1 MSEALRS
8 YSAAV
13 GMLQGV
19 APARRRQPLSSGS
32 RLPWR
37 PFNEI
42 TRSQFTAVRVGRY
55 RGIDGLLLD
64 TPGKVNFIVGVNNSG
79 KTSLLEAIYLLA
91 HQNDEQALL
100 DVIRWRGRVEQYPDT
115 PWLVEQLPPVI
126 RLSGNFDQIADD
138 STTFKANVLN
148 EPGGD
153 FGDQT
158 DFLARL
164 VIASDYGG
172 RAQCT
177 DVAFFGDGRRQ
188 TSFQGQHWLC
198 RSAFTSPLWSNRPD
212 VPAHCYK
219 ESLAAGT
226 KRQII
231 DFIREHVDPGLHDI
245 KLADRFNRFLVSH
258 DDFSHAQD
266 LALFGEGMRRVF
278 EIGLLFAGVQGGVLL
293 IDDFEYAIHTDLLVP
308 FTRFVQQLAVD
319 LNVQVFLTTY
329 SKETIDALLLNEYR
343 IADIVGYAVSRTGE
357 GAGVRRY
364 DGDKLLRLHEAIDF
378 DLRGIR

>member
-1 MSEALRS
+1 MSEASSERLRDS
-8 YSAAV
+8 RRTAGRYT
-13 GMLQGV
+13 G
-19 APARRRQPLSSGS
+19 RRRQPLSSGN

-55 RGIDGLLLD
+55 RGIDGLVID
-64 TPGKVNFIVGVNNSG
+64 NPGRVNLIIGVNNAG

-91 HQNDEQALL
+91 LQSDEQALL

-126 RLSGNFDQIADD
+126 RLSGNFDQIADG

-148 EPGGD
+148 EPGDD

-172 RAQCT
+172 RAQST
-177 DVAFFGDGRRQ
+177 EVAFFGDDRR
-188 TSFQGQHWLC
+188 TSFQGSHWLC
-198 RSAFTSPLWSNRPD
+198 RSAFTSPFWSNRPD
-212 VPAHCYK
+212 ALAHCYK

-231 DFIREHVDPGLHDI
+231 DFVREHVDPGLHDI
-245 KLADRFNRFLVSH
+245 ELADRFNRFVVSH
-258 DDFSHAQD
+258 SDFSRAQD
-266 LALFGEGMRRVF
+266 LALFGEGVRRVF
-278 EIGLLFAGVQGGVLL
+278 EIGLLFAGVQRGVLL
-293 IDDFEYAIHTDLLVP
+293 IDEFENAIHTDLLVP
-308 FTRFVQQLAVD
+308 FTRFVQRLAVD

-343 IADIVGYAVSRTGE
+343 TADIVGYAVSRTGE

>member
-1 MSEALRS
+1 MSEVSSERLRGS
-8 YSAAV
+8 RHTA
-13 GMLQGV
+13 GV
-19 APARRRQPLSSGS
+19 VPARRRQPLSSGN
-32 RLPWR
+32 RLRWR
-37 PFNEI
+37 PFKEM
-42 TRSQFTAVRVGRY
+42 TRSQFSAIEVGRY

-64 TPGKVNFIVGVNNSG
+64 TPGRVNLVVGVNNSG

-100 DVIRWRGRVEQYPDT
+100 DVIRWRGRVERDPD
-115 PWLVEQLPPVI
+115 PRWLVEQLPPVI
-126 RLSGNFDQIADD
+126 RLSGRFDQIADD

-148 EPGGD
+148 EPGDD

-172 RAQCT
+172 HVQST
-177 DVAFFGDGRRQ
+177 EVAFFGDDRR
-188 TSFQGQHWLC
+188 TSFQGSHWLC
-198 RSAFTSPLWSNRPD
+198 RSAFTSPFWSNRPD
-212 VPAHCYK
+212 VLAHCYK
-219 ESLAAGT
+219 ESVAAGT

-245 KLADRFNRFLVSH
+245 ELADRFNRFLVSH
-258 DDFSHAQD
+258 GDFSRARD
-266 LALFGEGMRRVF
+266 LALFGEGVRRVF
-278 EIGLLFAGVQGGVLL
+278 EIGVLFAGVQGGVLL
-293 IDDFEYAIHTDLLVP
+293 IDEFENAIHTDLLVP
-308 FTRFVQQLAVD
+308 FTGFVQRLAVD

-329 SKETIDALLLNEYR
+329 SKETIDALLLSEYR
-343 IADIVGYAVSRTGE
+343 TADIVGYAVSRTGE
-357 GAGVRRY
+357 GARVRRY